1 MEKRHD
7 ISEELKRLS
16 HEYQVSLLN
25 FHLTF
30 QKPESESG
38 SSLEVLDQNDIRD
51 RPQGKTKQNPLSNH

>member
-7 ISEELKRLS
+7 IFKEFKCA
-16 HEYQVSLLN
+16 SLQSCQ

-38 SSLEVLDQNDIRD
+38 SSIEVLDQNDIRD
-51 RPQGKTKQNPLSNH
+51 RPQGKAK